1 MTSKVINIATNTV
14 IVIIIAFMAM
24 MYVPRLFGVT
34 PYVVLS
40 GSMEPTYH
48 VGSLIFVDEDF
59 DKIEVNDSITFY
71 MNSNTLVTHRV
82 IEIDEEKQL
91 YTTKGDANN
100 TADFKPVAYNNIVG
114 VPKFTIPYLGYV
126 AVYVVSFE
134 GKIALAS
141 LVALM
146 ILISYM
152 PTLFGKKNITS
163 SQVSKIQINQYY
175 NGGGALNKSKS
186 SCNKEMVLGP

>member
-1 MTSKVINIATNTV
+1 MSGKVINVATNTV
-14 IVIIIAFMAM
+14 LVLVIAFMAM

-48 VGSLIFVDEDF
+48 VGSLIFVNEDF
-59 DKIEVNDSITFY
+59 EKIEVGDPITFY
-71 MNSNTLVTHRV
+71 LNSTTLVTHRV
-82 IEIDEEKQL
+82 IGIDEEQML

-100 TADFKPVAYNNIVG
+100 TADFKPVSYNNIVG
-114 VPKFTIPYLGYV
+114 VPVFTIPLMGYV

-134 GKIALAS
+134 GKVALAS

-146 ILISYM
+146 ILISYI
-152 PTLFGKKNITS
+152 PRLLDKRNITS
-163 SQVSKIQINQYY
+163 S
-175 NGGGALNKSKS
+175 
-186 SCNKEMVLGP
+186 

>member
-163 SQVSKIQINQYY
+163 S
-175 NGGGALNKSKS
+175 
-186 SCNKEMVLGP
+186 

>member
-1 MTSKVINIATNTV
+1 MTGKVINIATNTV

-71 MNSNTLVTHRV
+71 MNANTLVTHRV
-82 IEIDEEKQL
+82 IEIDEENML

-100 TADFKPVAYNNIVG
+100 TPDFKPVAFNNIVG
-114 VPKFTIPYLGYV
+114 VPMFTIPYLGYV

-152 PTLFGKKNITS
+152 PRLFEKKDI
-163 SQVSKIQINQYY
+163 
-175 NGGGALNKSKS
+175 KS
-186 SCNKEMVLGP
+186 S